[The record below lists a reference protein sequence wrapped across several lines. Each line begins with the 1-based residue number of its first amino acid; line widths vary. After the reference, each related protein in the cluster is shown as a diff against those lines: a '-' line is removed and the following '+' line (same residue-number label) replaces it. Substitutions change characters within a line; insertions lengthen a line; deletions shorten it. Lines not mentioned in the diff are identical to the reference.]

1 MRSTDNQPH
10 VNDSY
15 HQGGAWPLHD
25 DFGIVT
31 DTALEEQLELVSA
44 SAVSPAAGIF
54 GPASMTWRMN
64 REAILFL
71 AAARALLLQLAHPW
85 IAAAVDDHSG
95 GLTDP
100 IARFHRTF
108 KVVFTMVFGSV
119 DQAFAA
125 ARGLHRRH
133 SVIRGVLPEAV
144 GPFKAGS
151 PYCANN
157 ISALRWVYATLSDS
171 ALVAHDLVLG
181 TLGEAERA
189 RLYSESRL
197 FAGMFGIPAN
207 LLPAN
212 YTGLTTYIQAMHDSD
227 ILTVSA
233 AARHVAGQLFAS
245 GGVRVRVPKTYLALT
260 SGMLPERLRR
270 DFGLSYAEADRRRG
284 ERALNWIRR
293 AYQRLPV
300 RLRYVGPYHEAQQ
313 RLAGRPNPD
322 IFTRLANR
330 LWIGQPDLGG

>member
-1 MRSTDNQPH
+1 
-10 VNDSY
+10 
-15 HQGGAWPLHD
+15 
-25 DFGIVT
+25 
-31 DTALEEQLELVSA
+31 
-44 SAVSPAAGIF
+44 
-54 GPASMTWRMN
+54 MTWRVN

-71 AAARALLLQLAHPW
+71 AAGRALLLQLAHPW
-85 IAAAVDDHSG
+85 IAAAVADHSG
-95 GLTDP
+95 ALTDP

-108 KVVFTMVFGSV
+108 KVVFTMVFGTV

-133 SVIRGVLPEAV
+133 SLIGGGLPEAI

-181 TLGEAERA
+181 TLSPAEQA

-197 FAGMFGIPAN
+197 FAGMFGIPAT

-212 YTGLTTYIQAMHDSD
+212 HGDLTTYIQAMYDSD

-233 AARHVAGQLFAS
+233 AAQRVAGELFALN
-245 GGVRVRVPKTYLALT
+245 GVRLRVPKPTW
-260 SGMLPERLRR
+260 P
-270 DFGLSYAEADRRRG
+270 
-284 ERALNWIRR
+284 
-293 AYQRLPV
+293 
-300 RLRYVGPYHEAQQ
+300 
-313 RLAGRPNPD
+313 
-322 IFTRLANR
+322 
-330 LWIGQPDLGG
+330 